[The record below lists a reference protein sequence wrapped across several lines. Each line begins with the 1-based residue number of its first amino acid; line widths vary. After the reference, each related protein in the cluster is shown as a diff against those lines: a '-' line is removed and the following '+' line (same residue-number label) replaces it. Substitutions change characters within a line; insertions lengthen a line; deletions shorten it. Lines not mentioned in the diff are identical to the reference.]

1 MIQASH
7 LTKEYTGHLN
17 KKNTFA
23 LSDVSLKVSSKEVFG
38 IVGPN
43 GAGKSTLLKIL
54 LGLVTPTSGNVSIN
68 GIPVTNI
75 CSRQHVGYL
84 PENPCLY
91 DSLSVVDHL
100 CFIARLYCFSK
111 DQMRQRINAVLTQ
124 VGLSEVAKRPL
135 RTYSKGMVQRAA
147 LACALL
153 AEPDLLILDEPMS
166 GLDPLGRKMVLDIIQ
181 EYNSRGNTV
190 LFCSHVL
197 NDVERICDR
206 IAIMNKGQLLVTVTP
221 QQLLLEPRKDESQPA
236 LEALFMRTVRGE

>member
-7 LTKEYTGHLN
+7 LIKKYTGHLN
-17 KKNTFA
+17 QKNTLA
-23 LSDVSLKVSSKEVFG
+23 LSDVSLKVSGKEIFG

-54 LGLVTPTSGNVSIN
+54 LGLVKPTSGNVSIN
-68 GIPVTNI
+68 GIPVADI
-75 CSRQHVGYL
+75 RSRQHVGYL

-91 DSLSVVDHL
+91 DSLNVVDHL
-100 CFIARLYCFSK
+100 YFIARLYFFSK
-111 DQMRQRINAVLTQ
+111 DQMRQRISVVLSQ

-147 LACALL
+147 LACALFT
-153 AEPDLLILDEPMS
+153 EPDLLILDEPMS

-206 IAIMNKGQLLVTVTP
+206 IAIMNKGQLMVTVTP
-221 QQLLLEPRKDESQPA
+221 QQLLQEQRKDESQPA

>member
-1 MIQASH
+1 MIQAEH
-7 LTKEYTGHLN
+7 LSKKYTGHLGR
-17 KKNTFA
+17 KPTLA
-23 LSDVSLKVSSKEVFG
+23 LSDVSLHVKEKEIFG

-54 LGLVTPTSGNVSIN
+54 LGLVKASSGIASLNGVSVSEIR
-68 GIPVTNI
+68 
-75 CSRQHVGYL
+75 SRQQLGYL

-100 CFIARLYCFSK
+100 NFIARLYQLPKDLLSK
-111 DQMRQRINAVLTQ
+111 RMDDVLTR
-124 VGLSEVAKRPL
+124 VGLDDVAHRSL

-147 LACALL
+147 LACALFT
-153 AEPDLLILDEPMS
+153 EPDLLILDEPMS
-166 GLDPLGRKMVLDIIQ
+166 GLDPLGRKMVLDIIR

-206 IAIMNKGQLLVTVTP
+206 IAIMNKGKLVVTVTP
-221 QQLLLEPRKDESQPA
+221 QQLQQEEGDSPLES
-236 LEALFMRTVRGE
+236 LFMRTVLEEGSA